1 MNSYLGPQGKVLSGL
16 KASNWKNARESKAPL
31 MAWDTAP
38 VQRDIDACSGQP
50 VEADRLRRIPPT
62 HTGGINVRGIF
73 DFPVTLYPE
82 RTLPMSRP
90 TTPSHQ
96 CSGLMNP
103 DTDLG
108 ENGRHEE
115 VSDEQAT

>member
-1 MNSYLGPQGKVLSGL
+1 MFYMNSYLGPQGKVLSGL

-96 CSGLMNP
+96 L
-103 DTDLG
+103 
-108 ENGRHEE
+108 
-115 VSDEQAT
+115 ATEPNKEAFRACLHSW